1 MKDFKRCNNGHFYKE
16 ALSACPHCPA
26 DNNSTQMT
34 SNNGASDNDKTQ
46 FFGSEPSGE
55 KPTQA
60 FGSNPSPSA
69 DKKSTPNTATDFSKT
84 YIEGMDEVLSDSGEV
99 LQEKQKARATRKIR
113 GWIVSFTLDPMGIDY
128 RIFEGNNTIGRDT
141 KNSICIT
148 KDKTI
153 SSQHVRILYRGEKF
167 YIKDEM
173 TANGTYLNGE
183 MMEVEKATP
192 LQDGDEIKL
201 GETVFKFKSCL

>member
-16 ALSACPHCPA
+16 SLASCPHCPA
-26 DNNSTQMT
+26 DDSATQVT
-34 SNNGASDNDKTQ
+34 PSNTAGNNDKTQ
-46 FFGSEPSGE
+46 FFGAEPSE
-55 KPTQA
+55 DKPTQA
-60 FGSNPSPSA
+60 FGSNPSAAKETP
-69 DKKSTPNTATDFSKT
+69 DKANGATDFSKT
-84 YIEGMDEVLSDSGEV
+84 YIEGMDEVVSDSGEV
-99 LQEKQKARATRKIR
+99 IQEKQKARATRKIR

-128 RIFEGNNTIGRDT
+128 RIFEGNNTIGRDP

-153 SSQHVRILYRGEKF
+153 SSQHVRILYRADKF

-192 LQDGDEIKL
+192 LHDGDEIKL
-201 GETVFKFKSCL
+201 GQTIFKFKSCL